1 MKELECLFLII
12 FLIIIL
18 VIQAIMIAVRDN
30 NIESLSKIISN
41 LIDDNV
47 NLYAYY
53 LEHRRKEKEPF
64 EEFNQRSK
72 E

>member
-1 MKELECLFLII
+1 
-12 FLIIIL
+12 
-18 VIQAIMIAVRDN
+18 MIAVRDN
-30 NIESLSKIISN
+30 NIESLSKVISN

-53 LEHRRKEKEPF
+53 LERRRKEKEPF
-64 EEFNQRSK
+64 EEFTRKDNGN